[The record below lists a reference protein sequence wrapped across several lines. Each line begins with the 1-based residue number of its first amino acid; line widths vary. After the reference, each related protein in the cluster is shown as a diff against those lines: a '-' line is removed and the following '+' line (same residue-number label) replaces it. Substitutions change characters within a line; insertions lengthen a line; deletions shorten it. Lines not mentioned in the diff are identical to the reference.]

1 MISRDYIMIYIIDKN
16 HLYRNIIAE
25 FLKSIEIYNYREF
38 TSGEECFSN
47 NGPEP
52 HLVILENDLG
62 EGHWSGI
69 EFMEEY
75 QRVHKNTSFIF
86 MSSNSRVEVAV
97 ETIRKGATDYI
108 VKSRSGLGRLARHIE
123 SLILSRA

>member
-1 MISRDYIMIYIIDKN
+1 MIYIIDKN

-25 FLKSIEIYNYREF
+25 FLKSIEIYNFRVF
-38 TSGEECFSN
+38 NNGEECYSQH
-47 NGPEP
+47 GPVP
-52 HLVILENDLG
+52 DIIILDFDLG

-75 QRVHKNTSFIF
+75 KRLNNNTSFIF

-97 ETIRKGATDYI
+97 ETIRKGASDYI
-108 VKSRSGLGRLARHIE
+108 IKSSSGLGRLARHIE
-123 SLILSRA
+123 SIILS

>member
-1 MISRDYIMIYIIDKN
+1 MIRRDEIMIYIIDKN
-16 HLYRNIIAE
+16 HLYRNIVAE

-38 TSGEECFSN
+38 DNGEECFAN
-47 NGPEP
+47 NGPVP

-62 EGHWSGI
+62 EGHWTGI

-75 QRVHKNTSFIF
+75 QRLHKDISFIF
-86 MSSNSRVEVAV
+86 MSSNSRVELAV